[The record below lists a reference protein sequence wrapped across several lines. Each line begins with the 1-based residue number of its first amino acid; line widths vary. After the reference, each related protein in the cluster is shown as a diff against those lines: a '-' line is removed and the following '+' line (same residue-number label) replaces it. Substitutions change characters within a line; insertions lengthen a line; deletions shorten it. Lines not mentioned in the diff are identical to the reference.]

1 MNISI
6 QQADYHNS
14 EDAQAIVNLLD
25 AYARDPMGGGEP
37 LSPFVKDNLVIELAK
52 RSFALS
58 LIAFVDTKPVGLLN
72 AFEGFSTFKA
82 KPLIN
87 IHDIIV
93 LSEYRGMQ
101 VGKKL
106 LEAVE
111 GIARQ
116 KNCCKI
122 TLEVLQGNK
131 GAQQAYHK
139 AGFAGYVLD
148 PEMGQALFWQKNL

>member
-6 QQADYHNS
+6 RQADYHNP
-14 EDAQAIVNLLD
+14 EHALAIVDLLD
-25 AYARDPMGGGEP
+25 AYACDPMGGGEP
-37 LSPFVKDNLVIELAK
+37 LSPFVKDNLVVELAK

-101 VGKKL
+101 IGKKL

-122 TLEVLQGNK
+122 TLEVLEGNK
-131 GAQQAYHK
+131 SAQQAYLK

-148 PEMGQALFWQKNL
+148 PEMGHALFWQKNL

>member
-1 MNISI
+1 MNILI
-6 QQADYHNS
+6 QQANYHNP

-25 AYARDPMGGGEP
+25 AYSRDPMGGGEP
-37 LSPFVKDNLVIELAK
+37 LSQFVRDNLVVELAK

-58 LIAFVDTKPVGLLN
+58 LIAFMDTKPVGLLN

-101 VGKKL
+101 IGQKL
-106 LEAVE
+106 LQSIEA
-111 GIARQ
+111 IARQ

-122 TLEVLQGNK
+122 TLEVLDGNK
-131 GAQQAYHK
+131 AAQGAYRK
-139 AGFAGYVLD
+139 AGFASYVLD
-148 PEMGQALFWQKNL
+148 PEMGHALFWQKNL

>member
-6 QQADYHNS
+6 QQADYHNP
-14 EDAQAIVNLLD
+14 EDAQTIVNLLD
-25 AYARDPMGGGEP
+25 TYACDPMGGGEP
-37 LSPFVKDNLVIELAK
+37 LSQFVKDNLIVELAK
-52 RSFALS
+52 RSFAVS
-58 LIAFVDTKPVGLLN
+58 LIAFADTKPVGLLN

-101 VGKKL
+101 IGQKL
-106 LEAVE
+106 LQAIEA
-111 GIARQ
+111 IARE

-122 TLEVLQGNK
+122 TLEVLEGNK
-131 GAQQAYHK
+131 SAQGAYRK
-139 AGFAGYVLD
+139 AGFAGYALD
-148 PEMGQALFWQKNL
+148 PEMGHALFWQKNL

>member
-6 QQADYHNS
+6 QQADYHNP
-14 EDAQAIVNLLD
+14 EDAQAIVILLD

-37 LSPFVKDNLVIELAK
+37 LSPFVKNNLVAELAK

-58 LIAFVDTKPVGLLN
+58 LIAFADTKPVGLLN

-101 VGKKL
+101 IGEKL
-106 LEAVE
+106 LQAIE
-111 GIARQ
+111 GIARE
-116 KNCCKI
+116 KNCCKV
-122 TLEVLQGNK
+122 TLEVLEGNK
-131 GAQQAYHK
+131 TAQQAYRK
-139 AGFAGYVLD
+139 AGFSGYALD
-148 PEMGQALFWQKNL
+148 PEMGHALFWQKNL